1 MLTFPWISDI
11 IALDLGRGV
20 IQMAIIQ
27 QYHKDTDT
35 TYVDESESY
44 WVPELGQSR
53 SRRKCIGKIDPAT
66 GEIVPCGKRGPRKK
80 VPEVPAET
88 VDSEEY
94 KRLRSKYEQSLAETT
109 QLRLRLSETEKELS
123 ELRKQNQRMIST
135 IQRIRGLCA
144 ED

>member
-1 MLTFPWISDI
+1 
-11 IALDLGRGV
+11 
-20 IQMAIIQ
+20 MAIIQ

-35 TYVDESESY
+35 TYVYESESY

-53 SRRKCIGKIDPAT
+53 SRRKCIGKIDPVT
-66 GEIVPCGKRGPRKK
+66 GEIVPCGKRGPKKK

-94 KRLRSKYEQSLAETT
+94 ERLRSKYEQSLAETT

-144 ED
+144 EG

>member
-1 MLTFPWISDI
+1 
-11 IALDLGRGV
+11 
-20 IQMAIIQ
+20 MAIIQ

-35 TYVDESESY
+35 TYVYESESY

-53 SRRKCIGKIDPAT
+53 SRRKSIGKIDTAT
-66 GEIVPCGKRGPRKK
+66 GEVVPCGKRGPKKK

-94 KRLRSKYEQSLAETT
+94 ERLRSKYEQSLAETT

-144 ED
+144 EG

>member
-1 MLTFPWISDI
+1 MNTVLK
-11 IALDLGRGV
+11 RGV
-20 IQMAIIQ
+20 IRMAIIQ

-35 TYVDESESY
+35 TYVYESESY

-66 GEIVPCGKRGPRKK
+66 GEIVPCGKRGPKKK
-80 VPEVPAET
+80 VPETPAET

-109 QLRLRLSETEKELS
+109 QLRLKLSETEKELS
-123 ELRKQNQRMIST
+123 ELKETFAGQKAQWDNEK
-135 IQRIRGLCA
+135 GA
-144 ED
+144 AK

>member
-1 MLTFPWISDI
+1 
-11 IALDLGRGV
+11 
-20 IQMAIIQ
+20 MAIIQ

-35 TYVDESESY
+35 TYVYESESY

-53 SRRKCIGKIDPAT
+53 SRRKCIGKIDPTT
-66 GEIVPCGKRGPRKK
+66 GEIVPCGKRGPKKK

-94 KRLRSKYEQSLAETT
+94 ERLRSKYEQSLAETT

>member
-1 MLTFPWISDI
+1 
-11 IALDLGRGV
+11 
-20 IQMAIIQ
+20 MAIIQ

-35 TYVDESESY
+35 TYVYESESY

-66 GEIVPCGKRGPRKK
+66 GEIVPCGKRGPKKK

-94 KRLRSKYEQSLAETT
+94 ERLRSQYEQSLAETT

-144 ED
+144 EG